1 MKVTKYK
8 NCYIGEGCFRNKAE
22 VDEYLKQ
29 QDIEQFKKLHRMFAE
44 KPDIAMGIICDKQA
58 ERLHDMY
65 GFEWD
70 EIEQMEIEVYKEAAN

>member
-1 MKVTKYK
+1 MRVTKYR
-8 NCYIGEGCFRNKAE
+8 NYYIDGVFFHSKAE
-22 VDEYLKQ
+22 IDAHIKQ

-58 ERLHDMY
+58 ERLHDVH

-70 EIEQMEIEVYKEAAN
+70 EIEQLEIEVYKEAAN